1 MSLCV
6 LHILESAD
14 PDAGSIEVCLG
25 GLHDALAVRGL
36 QSVSIAPPADGAR
49 IPDDADAVHIH
60 GWGYE
65 LAHRMAA
72 AALKAHKPY
81 VVSPHGGLTYG
92 PYNRPTWRDRLR
104 FVRRTR
110 RLVRGTAC
118 VTALNAL
125 EEQDLRARRI
135 HPHIRVLPYG
145 LGFSEYDG
153 NPTAAGKTAA
163 LNTGPQRPS
172 SPVLGHVNGAVVV
185 GTAPTPG
192 RGCPATDRC
201 LLVLGPLHPR
211 GGCVALLK
219 AVAEIGPDANGWNIV
234 LAGKDNGEWRKML
247 EAAVRRKK
255 GDDRVV
261 FAEAPTVAAQLARLV
276 GASVLVAPDLHIG
289 LPVSI
294 MQAVATGVPVIA
306 STCVAPPGL
315 DGAIR
320 VCGPHREELRETLRS
335 VLKLSD
341 ESRRVMGEN
350 ARTIGRAVFDWSVL
364 ADQYAQLYREMA

>member
-6 LHILESAD
+6 LHIVESAD
-14 PDAGSIEVCLG
+14 PDAGSIAVCLR
-25 GLHDALAVRGL
+25 GLHNALAARGL
-36 QSVSIAPPADGAR
+36 QSVSIAPPAEASQALDSAGV
-49 IPDDADAVHIH
+49 VHIH

-65 LAHRMAA
+65 FARQMAVA
-72 AALKAHKPY
+72 ARQARKPY
-81 VVSPHGGLTYG
+81 VLSPHGALTHG
-92 PYNRPTWRDRLR
+92 PYNRRTWRDRLR
-104 FVRRTR
+104 FLWRTR
-110 RLVRGTAC
+110 RLVRGAAWA
-118 VTALNAL
+118 TALNAL
-125 EEQDLRARRI
+125 EEQDLHARRI
-135 HPHIRVLPYG
+135 HPHIHVLPYG
-145 LGFSEYDG
+145 LDFGEYHG
-153 NPTAAGKTAA
+153 YPTA
-163 LNTGPQRPS
+163 
-172 SPVLGHVNGAVVV
+172 V
-185 GTAPTPG
+185 GTVS
-192 RGCPATDRC
+192 ATDRC

-234 LAGKDNGEWRKML
+234 VAGKDSGEWRKML

-255 GDDRVV
+255 GEDRVV
-261 FAEAPTVAAQLARLV
+261 FTEAPTVAAQLARLA

-294 MQAVATGVPVIA
+294 MQAVAMGVPVIA

-341 ESRRVMGEN
+341 ESRRAMGER
-350 ARTIGRAVFDWSVL
+350 ARIVGRAAFDWSVL
-364 ADQYAQLYREMA
+364 ADQYAQLYRDMV

>member
-6 LHILESAD
+6 LHIVESAD
-14 PDAGSIEVCLG
+14 PDAGSIAVCLA
-25 GLHDALAVRGL
+25 GLHDALAARGL
-36 QSVSIAPPADGAR
+36 QSVSIAPPADGVR
-49 IPDDADAVHIH
+49 IPDGADVVHIH

-65 LAHRMAA
+65 LAHRMSA
-72 AALKAHKPY
+72 AALEARKPY
-81 VVSPHGGLTYG
+81 IVSPHGALTYS

-104 FVRRTR
+104 FVWRTR
-110 RLVRGTAC
+110 RLVRGAAC

-125 EEQDLRARRI
+125 EEQDLHARRI

-153 NPTAAGKTAA
+153 TPTAAGTV
-163 LNTGPQRPS
+163 S
-172 SPVLGHVNGAVVV
+172 
-185 GTAPTPG
+185 AP
-192 RGCPATDRC
+192 DRC

-219 AVAEIGPDANGWNIV
+219 AVAEIGPDANGWNLV
-234 LAGKDNGEWRKML
+234 LAGKDSGEWRRML

-261 FAEAPTVAAQLARLV
+261 FAEAPTVAAQLARLA
-276 GASVLVAPDLHIG
+276 GASVFVAPDLHIG

-341 ESRRVMGEN
+341 ESRRVMGEK
-350 ARTIGRAVFDWSVL
+350 ARTVGRAVFDWSVL